1 MFDISREKKIFGQ
14 RLEVQRVERLEGQW
28 VERLEG
34 WMLGRLEGLKV
45 ERQEKTSWKLI
56 PSTIPSLYLP
66 HKILDKWHSAT
77 YLPQNIQP
85 CLHTCMI
92 PFCNQHT

>member
-1 MFDISREKKIFGQ
+1 MFENSYTFHNFSLNLPPSKTKFCPPGQFLMKFLQVFDISREKKIVGQ

-56 PSTIPSLYLP
+56 PSTIPSL
-66 HKILDKWHSAT
+66 
-77 YLPQNIQP
+77 
-85 CLHTCMI
+85 
-92 PFCNQHT
+92 